1 MAERIDLT
9 QSTGDL
15 FNESVESALRYL
27 RAGEV
32 IIAASEHG
40 YVYLANAFDKDA
52 VNAIHILR
60 GNSAGITLQV
70 FVKDKNMARGVATAF
85 TLQQEG
91 LLDKFWPGLLS
102 VTVKSQAGLTWNLGD
117 DRRLGK
123 VNLRSPNNKFISA
136 ILEQSGPLATSSAAL
151 VGKPTVLDLA
161 SLAIY
166 ESDVGAI
173 FDEGILGAGLASTW
187 LEISENEIT
196 VKRVGAISIEE
207 LQAVIPSISATN
219 L

>member
-91 LLDKFWPGLLS
+91 LLDKFWPGLLFS
-102 VTVKSQAGLTWNLGD
+102 DCKISSRINLEF
-117 DRRLGK
+117 R
-123 VNLRSPNNKFISA
+123 
-136 ILEQSGPLATSSAAL
+136 
-151 VGKPTVLDLA
+151 
-161 SLAIY
+161 
-166 ESDVGAI
+166 
-173 FDEGILGAGLASTW
+173 
-187 LEISENEIT
+187 
-196 VKRVGAISIEE
+196 
-207 LQAVIPSISATN
+207 
-219 L
+219 